1 MNVLVFDI
9 ETVPDTASGK
19 RIHGLDGLGD
29 EDIGKA
35 MMHLRQMEAGTDF
48 LRHHLHKVVAISV
61 VLRRDD
67 ALRVWSL
74 GGVDSG
80 EAELLERF
88 FAGLDR
94 YRPLLVS
101 WNGGGFDLPV
111 LHYRALV
118 HGIQAPSYWDTGGD
132 DSSFRFNN
140 YLNRFHE
147 RHTDLMDVISGYQ
160 PRSSARLDEVA
171 TMLGFP
177 GKMGMD
183 GAKVWDSYLAG
194 DIGAIRDYCETD
206 VLNTYLV
213 YLRFE
218 LIRGRLSRANYE
230 AECSLVYDTL
240 RCDGRSHL
248 EQFAD
253 EWATH
258 ANALDGL
265 ASGTQNS

>member
-1 MNVLVFDI
+1 
-9 ETVPDTASGK
+9 
-19 RIHGLDGLGD
+19 
-29 EDIGKA
+29 
-35 MMHLRQMEAGTDF
+35 
-48 LRHHLHKVVAISV
+48 
-61 VLRRDD
+61 
-67 ALRVWSL
+67 
-74 GGVDSG
+74 
-80 EAELLERF
+80 
-88 FAGLDR
+88 
-94 YRPLLVS
+94 
-101 WNGGGFDLPV
+101 
-111 LHYRALV
+111 
-118 HGIQAPSYWDTGGD
+118 
-132 DSSFRFNN
+132 
-140 YLNRFHE
+140 
-147 RHTDLMDVISGYQ
+147 
-160 PRSSARLDEVA
+160 
-171 TMLGFP
+171 MLGFP